1 MGFEKTATRLWK
13 HLSPDER
20 RAAATHFWEQPDAES
35 AATALAAIVKA
46 RRLRPQVARSLPVE
60 ERAHA
65 LSTILEPGETLAASL
80 LVALHLSERRPLL
93 AAFLDAIGLRHEDG
107 VLADEEAETEA
118 QAPLGE
124 EPAAKAWD
132 TLLEKFP
139 EGQVRTYLNTLWL
152 QDPDRWQVLGS
163 LAEGRLG

>member
-1 MGFEKTATRLWK
+1 LGFEKTATRLWK

-35 AATALAAIVKA
+35 AATAFAAIAKA

-60 ERAHA
+60 ERARA
-65 LSTILEPGETLAASL
+65 LATILEPGEMLAASL

-107 VLADEEAETEA
+107 VLADEEAELP
-118 QAPLGE
+118 PLGE

-132 TLLEKFP
+132 ALLERFP

-152 QDPDRWQVLGS
+152 QDPDRWAVLGS
-163 LAEGRLG
+163 LAEARLG